1 METVKNEYD
10 AEGEAGQRGAYT
22 VVRERRAAN
31 LTKSGEILQRSP
43 KKGRCRLHTI
53 GIGLLGFGTVGR
65 GVYRVLANNR
75 ETIASRL
82 GAPLEVKKVLVRD
95 VGMDRGI
102 DVPPGLFTADPSA
115 VLEDEAVNIVVEVMG
130 GIEPARQYV
139 LAAFAKGK
147 SVVTANKDLL
157 ALHGRELFDKALD
170 SRADLY
176 FEASVAGGIPIIKIL
191 KEAFTGNRIEQVT
204 GIINGTT
211 NYILSQMSDYGVHF
225 HTALQEAQAKGFAE
239 ADPTNDVEGFD
250 AARKIAILAS
260 IAFNSRITLDD
271 VYVEGIAKVKP
282 EDIRYAREFGYVIKL
297 LGIARETA
305 AGVEVRV
312 HPALVPCGH
321 PLAAV
326 SDVFNAVFVRGDAV
340 GETMFYGRGAGELPT
355 ASAVVGDIVAAARN
369 IVNNVRGLTGCTC
382 FEAKPVRPMTAVET
396 RYYLRLRVLDKA
408 GVLAG
413 IAGAFGNNDVSLAAV
428 IQKTTGAVAELVMV
442 THRVREANLRAAVA
456 ELERLPAVETV
467 ANIIRVE
474 D

>member
-1 METVKNEYD
+1 L
-10 AEGEAGQRGAYT
+10 R
-22 VVRERRAAN
+22 
-31 LTKSGEILQRSP
+31 
-43 KKGRCRLHTI
+43 TI
-53 GIGLLGFGTVGR
+53 NIGLLGFGTVGR
-65 GVYRVLANNR
+65 GVYRVLTNNR

-82 GAPLEVKKVLVRD
+82 GSPLEIKRILVRE
-95 VGMDRGI
+95 VGKDRGI
-102 DVPPGLFTADPSA
+102 DVPPELFTTDPRA
-115 VLEDEAVNIVVEVMG
+115 VLDDEDIGIVVEVMG

-139 LAAFAKGK
+139 LAALAKGK

-157 ALHGRELFDKALD
+157 AIHGRELFAKAVEGG
-170 SRADLY
+170 ADLY
-176 FEASVAGGIPIIKIL
+176 FEASVAGGIPIIKVL

-211 NYILSQMSDYGVHF
+211 NYILSQMSDYGADFDTV
-225 HTALQEAQAKGFAE
+225 LKEAQEKGFAE
-239 ADPTNDVEGFD
+239 ADPTNDVEGYD

-260 IAFNSRITLDD
+260 IAFNSRVTLDD
-271 VYVEGIAKVKP
+271 VYVEGIAKIKP

-305 AGVEVRV
+305 AGIEVRV

-340 GETMFYGRGAGELPT
+340 GDTMFYGRGAGEMPT
-355 ASAVVGDIVAAARN
+355 ASAVVGDIVMAARN
-369 IVNNVRGLTGCTC
+369 IANNLHGLTGCTC

-413 IAGAFGNNDVSLAAV
+413 IAGAFGNNNVSLAAV

-442 THRVREANLRAAVA
+442 THRVRESDLRAAVA